1 MEKYVPKKEWVA
13 YAVGALGQGMVYAV
27 MSSYI
32 SDFYLNVLKLTPIF
46 VLLLTLLARIW
57 DSVND
62 PIMGYIMDRVHP
74 KKGKM
79 KPYLLYTPIPIA
91 ILTVLMFSAPDLPPT
106 ALMVL
111 VTVTYVL
118 WDMIYTA
125 SDVPFWGLPNAM
137 TPNPAE
143 RGSLISIGRT
153 ANGVGSAIPMAF
165 FMILGFVLPALG
177 LSGTGLEKTKYLSIA
192 LFCAVVGNLLFAVTY
207 FGVRERVHLPDPP
220 KRQKGD
226 RTALGM
232 IFRCKPL
239 MLTAAMGVLSAAR
252 YLYQAGAVHVARYSF
267 YIGKDLTGLTVAE
280 REAAL
285 QSNISLVSTVF
296 QVAAAVG
303 MFGTMLVMPLLFRR
317 FNYKQIL
324 IFTSLLGSAASF
336 IAYFIG
342 YENFWACVPFFV
354 IGCIP
359 LGAINVCIGTMVADS
374 LDYMEWNTGVRLTGL
389 ASAIQGFVSKFDNAI
404 ATSFIIIMYMI
415 VHLDVASISASVT
428 ANPLEMADTVRQGMF
443 SLVSLIPA
451 VSLLLC
457 TVPMFFYDLVG
468 KKKEKIT
475 QELAEQRKER
485 GVTIEA

>member
-220 KRQKGD
+220 KRKKGD

-324 IFTSLLGSAASF
+324 IFTSLMGSAASF

-374 LDYMEWNTGVRLTGL
+374 LDYMEWKTGVRLTGL

-451 VSLLLC
+451 ISLLLC

-485 GVTIEA
+485 GVTIEQ

>member
-32 SDFYLNVLKLTPIF
+32 SDFYLNVLKLTPVF
-46 VLLLTLLARIW
+46 VLLLTFFARIW

-91 ILTVLMFSAPDLPPT
+91 ILTVLMFSAPEISPT

-143 RGSLISIGRT
+143 RGNIISLGRMG
-153 ANGVGSAIPMAF
+153 NGVGTAIPMAF
-165 FMILGFVLPALG
+165 FMILGFVLPAMG
-177 LSGTGLEKTKYLSIA
+177 LSGTELEKTKYLSIA
-192 LFCAVVGNLLFAVTY
+192 LFCAVVGNLLFVVTY

-220 KRQKGD
+220 KRKKGD

-267 YIGKDLTGLTVAE
+267 YIGKDLTGLSAAE

-303 MFGTMLVMPLLFRR
+303 MFGTMLVMPLLFKR

-324 IFTSLLGSAASF
+324 IFTSLMGSASSF
-336 IAYFIG
+336 IVYFIG

-354 IGCIP
+354 ISCIP
-359 LGAINVCIGTMVADS
+359 LGAINVCIGAMVADS
-374 LDYMEWNTGVRLTGL
+374 LDYMEWKTGVRLTGL

-415 VHLDVASISASVT
+415 VHLDVTSISASVT
-428 ANPLEMADTVRQGMF
+428 ANPLEMTETVRQGMF

-451 VSLLLC
+451 ISLLLC
-457 TVPMFFYDLVG
+457 TVPLFFYDLVG
-468 KKKEKIT
+468 KKKEQIT

>member
-165 FMILGFVLPALG
+165 FMVLGFVLPALG

-374 LDYMEWNTGVRLTGL
+374 LDYMEWKTGVRLTGL